1 MSKNEHGDILN
12 KFSDNLNIV
21 RGFSVFFF
29 IRVGVIKNLNLSKEA
44 QKGFPRKYFQKSV

>member
-21 RGFSVFFF
+21 RGFSVFFVPGGRNQKF
-29 IRVGVIKNLNLSKEA
+29 ELIERGPKRLS
-44 QKGFPRKYFQKSV
+44 

>member
-29 IRVGVIKNLNLSKEA
+29 FPGGRNQKFELIERGPKRLS
-44 QKGFPRKYFQKSV
+44 